1 MKCSK
6 CFLLF
11 PLFLVA
17 CNGSVK
23 QGNDVVGNVETG
35 TADDVTVSSSSSDA
49 SGVDIKKE
57 LAEYIAHNRQ
67 NPNVELSRMAEE
79 FLFESS
85 WPEIQCVKTGQ
96 LDAVGKNI
104 TVEDRGDDWYVYS
117 CDCFC
122 GEERYHDNYFI
133 HAIVKNGKVYITN
146 FKIHAE

>member
-6 CFLLF
+6 CFLLL

-17 CNGSVK
+17 CNGYVK
-23 QGNDVVGNVETG
+23 QNNEVSRDVETSS
-35 TADDVTVSSSSSDA
+35 ADEVTESSSVSAD
-49 SGVDIKKE
+49 VDLKKE
-57 LAEYIAHNRQ
+57 LTEYIAHNRQ
-67 NPNVELSRMAEE
+67 NPNVELSPMAEE

-104 TVEDRGDDWYVYS
+104 TIEDRGGDWYVYS

-133 HAIVKNGKVYITN
+133 HAIVKDGKVYITN